1 MWKRIEIIV
10 NSIAR
15 GMIAGNMII
24 SNGGGVYIDSR
35 TL

>member
-1 MWKRIEIIV
+1 MLKRLQSIV

-15 GMIAGNMII
+15 GMIAGNVII
-24 SNGGGVYIDSR
+24 SNGGGVYVDVR